1 MNMKHVRRIVCAA
14 LVAVMLVLSA
24 LPACAASV
32 DWGSKTIHLT
42 SKSGEANF
50 VDIFIEDLNGAKVT
64 DVKSSKPGVV
74 GIITRRDTVSTLVNY
89 EDENDHE
96 EEDSVRIGLI
106 GRKKGSATISFKI
119 NGKSYKHT
127 YTVVGYVNPLKSFVL
142 SGISGANLKSKFANG
157 VIVDDK
163 LKADAKAGD
172 LVLTAASGWK
182 IKQVMWVDLKND
194 EDMTRNTPRGASSVR
209 MSLPAMKKNGQY
221 AIRMHFI
228 NSKTKAD
235 TWLIYFIK

>member
-14 LVAVMLVLSA
+14 LVAAMLVLSA

-142 SGISGANLKSKFANG
+142 TGVGSANLKSKFNKGA
-157 VIVDDK
+157 IVNDS
-163 LKADAKAGD
+163 LKSDAKSGD
-172 LVLTAASGWK
+172 LKIVTASGWK
-182 IKQVMWVDLKND
+182 LKQVAWVDFKND
-194 EDMTRNTPRGASSVR
+194 EDMTRNFSKGASSAK
-209 MSLPAMKKNGQY
+209 MTLPAMKKSGEY
-221 AIRMHFI
+221 VFKMHFI

-235 TWLIYFIK
+235 TWLCYFLR